1 MDVEDAKRAAGERA
15 AALVE
20 DGMRLGLGTGS
31 TARWFIEAVG
41 RLVGSGMRLS
51 GVPTS
56 VASEVLARDH
66 GIPIIELDAG
76 GLDLAVDGADAVDP
90 DLRLIKGAGGAHL
103 REKIVAAASRRF
115 VVVVDEGKLVAR
127 LAGKLPVEIVTF
139 GAPAILAAV
148 ATVTGSEPVIRLDG
162 HGAPAL
168 TDTGNLIADCLMGQ
182 IDDPEGLADR
192 LASIPGV
199 VEHGLFL
206 GMADLVI
213 VATAAGEV
221 REVRARSS

>member
-1 MDVEDAKRAAGERA
+1 VDVEDAKRAAGERA

-41 RLVGSGMRLS
+41 RLVHSGMRLS

-56 VASEVLARDH
+56 VASEALAREH
-66 GIPIIELDAG
+66 GIPIVELDAR

-127 LAGKLPVEIVTF
+127 LTGRLPVEIVNF
-139 GAPAILAAV
+139 GAPAILASV
-148 ATVTGSEPVIRLDG
+148 ASATGVEPAIRLG
-162 HGAPAL
+162 AHGGPTL
-168 TDTGNLIADCLMGQ
+168 TDTGNLIADCPMGQ

-213 VATAAGEV
+213 VATENGAVRVIQAGG
-221 REVRARSS
+221 